1 MFCASFVIKTAFINH
16 QNCCCCCTRKRWS
29 EGRRLPAR
37 HHKCFFFSNEDYDD
51 SDTAFCAAACAG
63 WQQQPVLVCRL
74 WQRLANI
81 SSYYPHCSCTAEL
94 LTVHPAW
101 PGSLASGN
109 LSGTLLCIQQAAPS
123 IRWWW
128 LWWWQS
134 WCILFIQYKAI
145 FLIWG
150 PRPPFWAS
158 SQSGQFTYTTISGSF
173 TDNSLENIF
182 LVFRLTLFGTKEW
195 IDQSIILLLVWTLKS
210 FLASSGEVSVHLA
223 AWAPWPTVQGSHR
236 GVAWGI
242 PVPSICWDKHLIA
255 IFLLWWKFY
264 CLNLI

>member
-101 PGSLASGN
+101 PRSLAAQKRNLVALLHFSGHHYHQ
-109 LSGTLLCIQQAAPS
+109 TTMQM
-123 IRWWW
+123 
-128 LWWWQS
+128 
-134 WCILFIQYKAI
+134 
-145 FLIWG
+145 IWD
-150 PRPPFWAS
+150 S
-158 SQSGQFTYTTISGSF
+158 
-173 TDNSLENIF
+173 ENMCE
-182 LVFRLTLFGTKEW
+182 T
-195 IDQSIILLLVWTLKS
+195 SIILNMSCFQTTNNV
-210 FLASSGEVSVHLA
+210 FVSMVN
-223 AWAPWPTVQGSHR
+223 P
-236 GVAWGI
+236 
-242 PVPSICWDKHLIA
+242 
-255 IFLLWWKFY
+255 
-264 CLNLI
+264 